1 MSHPTTPDPQ
11 VDGKTAMKAAT
22 GRGTLLGAIFLMATS
37 SIGPGFIT
45 QTTSFTVQLGAAFA
59 FAIVISILVDIA
71 IQTNVWRVIGIS
83 GMRAQE
89 LGNATL
95 PGLGYLM
102 AFLLLAGGLVFNIG
116 NISGAGLGMNI
127 MTDMNIQLGAIILSA
142 LAVAIFLSKRAGV
155 AMDRIVVVL
164 GAVMILLT
172 LYVAITSGPPVGEAL
187 RQSVL
192 PDEISAL
199 AITTLVGGTIGG
211 YIIYAGVH
219 RLLDAGVS
227 GPAYLSQLTQ
237 GAVTGILV
245 TGVMRVILFL
255 AILGVVSAGHALDPE
270 RQAASAFEAAAGAVG
285 YRLFG
290 VVFAAAALTSVI
302 GVSYTTVTFLTSRT
316 KTKPPGDQLH
326 GHRLHRRVPRPLPV
340 DRCGPRPVAR
350 LRRRLQWDP
359 AAGRDRGHAL
369 GRLASTGPAAGLRV
383 PQMARR
389 HRYRCLG
396 VDHLPGDQL
405 RPPGHRAADGVS
417 MGEAMR
423 ILPSGSRGLLLEL
436 DTLDDVLRQ
445 YAALLDADL
454 PVLDLVPAGRTI
466 LVIAD
471 RETDLGDLRAEVEQ
485 VHPAE
490 RGQQE
495 GSTVE
500 VPVRYDGEDLAEAAE
515 LLGCSPEELVA
526 RHQEEDWT
534 VAFCGFAPGFGY
546 LAGSRFD
553 WDTPRRSSPRTKV
566 PAGALALAGEFTGVY
581 PRESPGGW
589 QLIGTALVDIFDLDR
604 DPPALLVPGAAV
616 RFVEQS

>member
-316 KTKPPGDQLH
+316 KTKPRVTNFMVIGFIVVSLVLYLSIGAAPAQLLVFA
-326 GHRLHRRVPRPLPV
+326 GAFNGILLPV
-340 DRCGPRPVAR
+340 GIGVMLWVAW
-350 LRRRLQWDP
+350 RRRDLLQGYEYPKWLAGIGTVAWVLTIYLAINSVRP
-359 AAGRDRGHAL
+359 A
-369 GRLASTGPAAGLRV
+369 
-383 PQMARR
+383 
-389 HRYRCLG
+389 
-396 VDHLPGDQL
+396 
-405 RPPGHRAADGVS
+405 
-417 MGEAMR
+417 
-423 ILPSGSRGLLLEL
+423 I
-436 DTLDDVLRQ
+436 
-445 YAALLDADL
+445 
-454 PVLDLVPAGRTI
+454 
-466 LVIAD
+466 
-471 RETDLGDLRAEVEQ
+471 
-485 VHPAE
+485 
-490 RGQQE
+490 
-495 GSTVE
+495 
-500 VPVRYDGEDLAEAAE
+500 E
-515 LLGCSPEELVA
+515 LL
-526 RHQEEDWT
+526 
-534 VAFCGFAPGFGY
+534 
-546 LAGSRFD
+546 
-553 WDTPRRSSPRTKV
+553 
-566 PAGALALAGEFTGVY
+566 TG
-581 PRESPGGW
+581 
-589 QLIGTALVDIFDLDR
+589 
-604 DPPALLVPGAAV
+604 
-616 RFVEQS
+616 